1 MMAQTRRDI
10 PLCENDFL
18 LPKSLFLALE
28 HFAVNTLDSLALV
41 LLPAERGVRIS
52 FYLYSLCLMFEP
64 TEYLLSCLSITLAI
78 YTNKLSSDSSSIR

>member
-1 MMAQTRRDI
+1 MAQTRRDI

-52 FYLYSLCLMFEP
+52 FYLSCLMFEP